1 MNTRSLTILAGTTVF
16 VAALAAITLR
26 HGESAVRGTE
36 PAGKVF
42 PALADSINDVT
53 TIELKRKDGT
63 TTLVRTDGG
72 WGLAEKGGY
81 PIDVAAVRKTLIG
94 STELT
99 AAEARTDDAKMYPKL
114 GVEDPGTEGGSSTLL
129 TLRDASGK
137 DLASLIVGKEHTG
150 KSFNGPR
157 QVYVRKPGEARSWLA
172 TGELD
177 LKEKG
182 TDWLD
187 KKILEVKRD
196 RIRAVEIRHADG
208 ELVQVDRE
216 KPDAKD
222 FTLHDVPEGKELT
235 FPSAPASV
243 ADALGYLNLE
253 DVLPASE
260 LDVATGAAGT
270 ATFTCFDGLTI
281 TVTTKDVGDKTYARF
296 EASYEKPP
304 EPSGPTP
311 PPAEPPAEPAKD
323 PADAGEDEHGHPAD
337 AAEKPET
344 KSPEAVQKEVADLN
358 AKLSKWV
365 YQIPS
370 YNKASLQK
378 KKSELLK
385 DKTPPPE
392 VAPPSAPGSEGA
404 PPAPA
409 DPPKAEPPEAETPRT
424 DPPKPPQPPRFG
436 G

>member
-1 MNTRSLTILAGTTVF
+1 MNTRSIMILAGATAF
-16 VAALAAITLR
+16 VAALAAITLH
-26 HGESAVRGTE
+26 HGESSVRATE
-36 PAGKVF
+36 PAGKIF
-42 PALADSINDVT
+42 PALADSINDVS

-63 TTLVRTDGG
+63 TTLARSDGG

-94 STELT
+94 TTELT
-99 AAEARTDDAKMYPKL
+99 AAEARTDDPKMYAKL
-114 GVEDPGTEGGSSTLL
+114 GVEDPGTEAGTSTLL

-137 DLASLIVGKEHTG
+137 ELASLIVGKEHAG

-196 RIRAVEIRHADG
+196 RIRAVEIRRADG
-208 ELVQVDRE
+208 EVVQVDRE
-216 KPDAKD
+216 KPDAKN

-260 LDVATGAAGT
+260 MDVATGAAGS
-270 ATFTCFDGLTI
+270 AKFTCFDGLTI
-281 TVTTKDVGDKTYARF
+281 SVTTKDVGDKTYAKF
-296 EASYEKPP
+296 EAAYEKPP
-304 EPSGPTP
+304 ESSGPTP
-311 PPAEPPAEPAKD
+311 PAAEAPADPAEKAAAPV
-323 PADAGEDEHGHPAD
+323 EDEHGH

-385 DKTPPPE
+385 DKSPPPE
-392 VAPPSAPGSEGA
+392 AAPPTAPGSEGPPTA
-404 PPAPA
+404 PPEPA
-409 DPPKAEPPEAETPRT
+409 PPKAEPPEAETPKT